1 MNTARVTWIAVHA
14 GTQTAALAFGGDLT
28 LPGAAVTGAT
38 EQYDGTTWTTSP
50 ASLATARMTIRW
62 SWNSIISFRIWWR
75 NSNNYSS
82 NRRMDWSRSSINKNN
97 NGKLIWQII

>member
-1 MNTARVTWIAVHA
+1 LEEIA
-14 GTQTAALAFGGDLT
+14 

-38 EQYDGTTWTTSP
+38 EEYDGSSWVTSP
-50 ASLATARMTIRW
+50 ANLSTARMQLSGVGTQ
-62 SWNSIISFRIWWR
+62 SSSISIWR
-75 NSNNYSS
+75 TNSNNYRS